1 MFQPISA
8 YPELELIV
16 VLVIIPL
23 IFNALC
29 VVIIKYVVLG
39 VRLISQEE

>member
-1 MFQPISA
+1 MLVAVAWIFQPINA
-8 YPELELIV
+8 YPELELII

-29 VVIIKYVVLG
+29 VHIHIL
-39 VRLISQEE
+39 L